1 MHCIINKKTSVI
13 ISIIASISLISGV
26 IYLAIN
32 NANAQ
37 QKKPHR
43 AFVSKI
49 TVTGSTAK
57 KITNVQ
63 TGQTTV
69 VETVSSSKPTTIQR
83 PASTKP
89 VEQGPSVD
97 ELIAERD
104 ALKMAI
110 AQLEQAIADAKNNKK
125 DSGKCTINGQRK
137 SLSVFQTEQAMKEST
152 KRSKEKELATLE
164 ADLASK
170 NAQLT
175 KLTDENSEL
184 DEKSKS
190 MIVGTTATSL
200 FAAGGTAGLIVTGI
214 DFFKTSQTEKN
225 MNNGQLNC
233 EKWGLI
239 GR

>member
-184 DEKSKS
+184 DEKSKQL
-190 MIVGTTATSL
+190 IGGTVATSL
-200 FAAGGTAGLIVTGI
+200 LAAGGTAGLIVTGI

>member
-1 MHCIINKKTSVI
+1 MHCILNTKTSVI

-49 TVTGSTAK
+49 TVTGSTGK

-69 VETVSSSKPTTIQR
+69 VETVSSSKPITQR

-97 ELIAERD
+97 ELTAERD

-190 MIVGTTATSL
+190 MIGGTVATSL

-214 DFFKTSQTEKN
+214 DFFKTVQTEKN

>member
-164 ADLASK
+164 VVA
-170 NAQLT
+170 
-175 KLTDENSEL
+175 
-184 DEKSKS
+184 
-190 MIVGTTATSL
+190 
-200 FAAGGTAGLIVTGI
+200 
-214 DFFKTSQTEKN
+214 
-225 MNNGQLNC
+225 
-233 EKWGLI
+233 
-239 GR
+239 